1 MRLALFTLLTIG
13 ILTYIYT
20 YWLMKYILYFIS
32 IETQVFISIFV
43 SILILFDNFNL
54 VYDLNNIKPVGNPE
68 HITIIGSQAIELQKK
83 SNKLL
88 DD

>member
-1 MRLALFTLLTIG
+1 MIYIINYRNIKIYEYLLDNEI
-13 ILTYIYT
+13 YI
-20 YWLMKYILYFIS
+20 IFIS
-32 IETQVFISIFV
+32 IETQLFISILV
-43 SILILFDNFNL
+43 SILLFLDNFSL